1 MDHTNCLQVAIKTL
15 QFNMYVC
22 IHDLCVFEDP
32 HMNVR
37 VEGSS
42 GLLGT
47 EINKLRSEGT
57 TFHTKN
63 MMRVQTDLL

>member
-1 MDHTNCLQVAIKTL
+1 
-15 QFNMYVC
+15 MYVY
-22 IHDLCVFEDP
+22 IHGLCVFEDP

-47 EINKLRSEGT
+47 EIHKARSEGT

-63 MMRVQTDLL
+63 MMLAQTYLL